1 MKLQNEKFTANI
13 TAVDTKSLNFDNQ
26 RFIYFEENIKNEF
39 SKSHIISVDTGTK
52 TRQIILVGDLFLY
65 SDYCAVL
72 EDEIL
77 TVLQNDILVQIN
89 LSTCKIAKQ
98 KQIEEFGGNFE
109 LHLIPTG
116 YLVYGESAVAAYDK
130 DLNQIWSFSG
140 RDIFVSSGDG
150 SAFKVEKETITIH
163 DFQGNFYE
171 LDFSGKVI
179 KEICK

>member
-1 MKLQNEKFTANI
+1 MKLQNEKFTVRI
-13 TAVDTKSLNFDNQ
+13 TVVDTESLNLNSQCFV
-26 RFIYFEENIKNEF
+26 YFKEKAKNEL
-39 SKSHIISVDTGTK
+39 SKSHIISVNSGTK
-52 TRQIILVGDLFLY
+52 GSQIILVGDLFLY
-65 SDYCAVL
+65 DEHCAVL
-72 EDEIL
+72 ENEVL
-77 TVLQNDILVQIN
+77 TVLQNNTLVQIN
-89 LSTCKIAKQ
+89 LGTSQIIKQ

-116 YLVYGESAVAAYDK
+116 YLVYGESAVATYDK

-150 SAFKVEKETITIH
+150 SAFKVEKETISIH
-163 DFQGNFYE
+163 DFEGNFYE